1 MKKVVKL
8 TESELTRLIGK
19 IVNES
24 KKDDKPTEVN
34 SSIDQMVREINNEL
48 RYEVK
53 KDESEKYIVFPK
65 RVQSLSINEYLK
77 LDKIVGN
84 RKIGNHS
91 VIPGHL
97 SIKY

>member
-1 MKKVVKL
+1 MKKVRL
-8 TESELTRLIGK
+8 TESELVSLIK
-19 IVNES
+19 KVVNES
-24 KKDDKPTEVN
+24 KKDDKSPEVN
-34 SSIDQMVREINNEL
+34 SSIDQMVNAINNEL

-53 KDESEKYIVFPK
+53 KDESGKYIVFPK

-91 VIPGHL
+91 MVPGHL

>member
-1 MKKVVKL
+1 MKKVRL
-8 TESELTRLIGK
+8 TESELVSLIK
-19 IVNES
+19 KVVNES
-24 KKDDKPTEVN
+24 KKDDKSSEVN
-34 SSIDQMVREINNEL
+34 SSIDQMVNAINNEL

-53 KDESEKYIVFPK
+53 KDESGKYIVFPK
-65 RVQSLSINEYLK
+65 RVQSLTINEYLK

-91 VIPGHL
+91 MVPGHL

>member
-1 MKKVVKL
+1 MKKVRL
-8 TESELTRLIGK
+8 TESELVSLIK
-19 IVNES
+19 KVVNES
-24 KKDDKPTEVN
+24 KKNDKSSEVN
-34 SSIDQMVREINNEL
+34 SSIDQMVNAINNEL

-53 KDESEKYIVFPK
+53 KDESGKYIVFPK

-91 VIPGHL
+91 MVPGHL

>member
-1 MKKVVKL
+1 MKKVRL
-8 TESELTRLIGK
+8 TESELVSLIK
-19 IVNES
+19 KVVNES
-24 KKDDKPTEVN
+24 KKDDKSSEVN
-34 SSIDQMVREINNEL
+34 SSIDQMVNAINNEL

-53 KDESEKYIVFPK
+53 KDESGKYIVFPK

-91 VIPGHL
+91 MVPGHL